1 MLAAMADARD
11 AARGHEALLVSH
23 QLPIWTARSVA
34 TGRRLWHDPRKRQCS
49 LASLTSFTYDGDEL
63 VSVAYEEPAHDLLPV
78 RGDEEVRRR
87 SLMRHLSSTRRTTC
101 AVAAVLAAV
110 VLAGCSGSPEQ
121 SGAPDKGYISGDG
134 TVTLVAA
141 ADRDDVVT
149 FTGTTLDGQEFDVT
163 DHRGDVVVVN
173 VWGSW
178 CPPCI
183 AEAPALEKVWE
194 QTRSEDVQFVGVN
207 TRDQNAAA
215 RAHERRF
222 EISYPSI
229 DDDGGRVLLAFRGTL
244 PPVAIP
250 STLVL
255 DRSGRVAARVLG
267 KVGAGT
273 LRGVVD
279 DVLAEPDRSASR

>member
-1 MLAAMADARD
+1 
-11 AARGHEALLVSH
+11 
-23 QLPIWTARSVA
+23 
-34 TGRRLWHDPRKRQCS
+34 
-49 LASLTSFTYDGDEL
+49 
-63 VSVAYEEPAHDLLPV
+63 
-78 RGDEEVRRR
+78 
-87 SLMRHLSSTRRTTC
+87 MRHLFQTRRTAC
-101 AVAAVLAAV
+101 AVAGALVAVL
-110 VLAGCSGSPEQ
+110 LAGCSSSSAQ

-134 TVTLVAA
+134 SVTLVAA
-141 ADRDDVVT
+141 AKRDDVVT
-149 FTGTTLDGQEFDVT
+149 FAGTTLDGTKFDVS
-163 DHRGDVVVVN
+163 DHRGEVVVVN

-194 QTRSEDVQFVGVN
+194 QTRSQGVQFIGVN

-222 EISYPSI
+222 KISYPSI

-267 KVGAGT
+267 KVSAGT

-279 DVLAEPDRSASR
+279 DVLAEPTRSASR

>member
-1 MLAAMADARD
+1 
-11 AARGHEALLVSH
+11 
-23 QLPIWTARSVA
+23 
-34 TGRRLWHDPRKRQCS
+34 
-49 LASLTSFTYDGDEL
+49 
-63 VSVAYEEPAHDLLPV
+63 
-78 RGDEEVRRR
+78 
-87 SLMRHLSSTRRTTC
+87 MRHLFQTRRTAC
-101 AVAAVLAAV
+101 AVAGALVAVL
-110 VLAGCSGSPEQ
+110 LAGCSSSSAQ

-134 TVTLVAA
+134 SVTLVAA
-141 ADRDDVVT
+141 AKRDDVVT
-149 FTGTTLDGQEFDVT
+149 FAGTTLDGTKFDVS
-163 DHRGDVVVVN
+163 DHRGEVVVVN

-194 QTRSEDVQFVGVN
+194 QTRSQGVQFIGVN
-207 TRDQNAAA
+207 TRDQTAAA
-215 RAHERRF
+215 RAHERWF
-222 EISYPSI
+222 KISYPSI

-267 KVGAGT
+267 KVSAGT

-279 DVLAEPDRSASR
+279 DVLAEPTRSASR

>member
-1 MLAAMADARD
+1 
-11 AARGHEALLVSH
+11 
-23 QLPIWTARSVA
+23 
-34 TGRRLWHDPRKRQCS
+34 
-49 LASLTSFTYDGDEL
+49 
-63 VSVAYEEPAHDLLPV
+63 
-78 RGDEEVRRR
+78 
-87 SLMRHLSSTRRTTC
+87 MRHPSTSRRTTC
-101 AVAAVLAAV
+101 AAGLVIATLVLG
-110 VLAGCSGSPEQ
+110 GCTGSGADG
-121 SGAPDKGYISGDG
+121 GAPDKGYISGDG
-134 TVTLVAA
+134 TVTLMPA
-141 ADRDDVVT
+141 ADREDAVT
-149 FTGTTLDGQEFDVT
+149 FAGTTLDGAEFDVA

-183 AEAPALEKVWE
+183 AEAPALERVWE
-194 QTRSEDVQFVGVN
+194 QTRSQQVQFVGVN

-244 PPVAIP
+244 PPLAIP

-255 DRSGRVAARVLG
+255 DRRGRVAARVLG

-279 DVLAEPDRSASR
+279 DVLAEPVRSAPQ

>member
-1 MLAAMADARD
+1 M
-11 AARGHEALLVSH
+11 
-23 QLPIWTARSVA
+23 
-34 TGRRLWHDPRKRQCS
+34 RQP
-49 LASLTSFTYDGDEL
+49 FQ
-63 VSVAYEEPAHDLLPV
+63 
-78 RGDEEVRRR
+78 
-87 SLMRHLSSTRRTTC
+87 TRRTAC
-101 AVAAVLAAV
+101 ALAAVLASF
-110 VLAGCSGSPEQ
+110 VLAACSGSSAP

-141 ADRDDVVT
+141 ADRDDVVA
-149 FTGTTLDGQEFDVT
+149 FAGTTLDGDAFDVA
-163 DHRGDVVVVN
+163 DHRGEVVVVN

-194 QTRSEDVQFVGVN
+194 QTRAKGVQFVGVN

-222 EISYPSI
+222 AISYPSI

-255 DRSGRVAARVLG
+255 DRRGRVAARVLG

-273 LRGVVD
+273 LRGVLD
-279 DVLAEPDRSASR
+279 DVLAEPNPSASR

>member
-1 MLAAMADARD
+1 MRQP
-11 AARGHEALLVSH
+11 H
-23 QLPIWTARSVA
+23 Q
-34 TGRRLWHDPRKRQCS
+34 
-49 LASLTSFTYDGDEL
+49 
-63 VSVAYEEPAHDLLPV
+63 
-78 RGDEEVRRR
+78 
-87 SLMRHLSSTRRTTC
+87 TRRTAC
-101 AVAAVLAAV
+101 ALAAVLAAV
-110 VLAGCSGSPEQ
+110 VLAGCSGSPSP

-141 ADRDDVVT
+141 ADRDDVVA
-149 FTGTTLDGQEFDVT
+149 FAGTTLDGDTFDVS
-163 DHRGDVVVVN
+163 DHRGEVVVVN

-194 QTRSEDVQFVGVN
+194 QTRSKGVQFVGVN
-207 TRDQNAAA
+207 TRDQTAAA

-279 DVLAEPDRSASR
+279 DVLAEPNRSASR

>member
-1 MLAAMADARD
+1 MRN
-11 AARGHEALLVSH
+11 
-23 QLPIWTARSVA
+23 
-34 TGRRLWHDPRKRQCS
+34 
-49 LASLTSFTYDGDEL
+49 AS
-63 VSVAYEEPAHDLLPV
+63 P
-78 RGDEEVRRR
+78 
-87 SLMRHLSSTRRTTC
+87 TRRTAC
-101 AVAAVLAAV
+101 VVAVALTAAL
-110 VLAGCSGSPEQ
+110 LAGCSGSAAQ

-134 TVTLVAA
+134 SLTLVAA
-141 ADRDDVVT
+141 ADRGDVIT
-149 FTGTTLDGQEFDVT
+149 FAGTTLSGEKFDVA

-183 AEAPALEKVWE
+183 AEAPALETVWE
-194 QTRSEDVQFVGVN
+194 QTRSEGVQFVGVN
-207 TRDQNAAA
+207 TRDQTAAA
-215 RAHERRF
+215 QAHERRF

-279 DVLAEPDRSASR
+279 DVLAEPARSAAR

>member
-1 MLAAMADARD
+1 M
-11 AARGHEALLVSH
+11 H
-23 QLPIWTARSVA
+23 
-34 TGRRLWHDPRKRQCS
+34 RLSPS
-49 LASLTSFTYDGDEL
+49 
-63 VSVAYEEPAHDLLPV
+63 
-78 RGDEEVRRR
+78 
-87 SLMRHLSSTRRTTC
+87 RRTTC
-101 AVAAVLAAV
+101 LVAAVLAAA
-110 VLAGCSGSPEQ
+110 VLSGCSGGTPQ
-121 SGAPDKGYISGDG
+121 SGAPDKGFISGDG
-134 TVTLVAA
+134 TLTLMPA
-141 ADRDDVVT
+141 ADRKDAVA
-149 FTGTTLDGQEFDVT
+149 FAGSTLQGDRFDVT
-163 DHRGDVVVVN
+163 EHRGEVVVVN

-178 CPPCI
+178 CAPCI

-194 QTRSEDVQFVGVN
+194 QTRSDDVQFVGVN

-229 DDDGGRVLLAFRGTL
+229 DDDGGRVLLALRGTL

-273 LRGVVD
+273 LRGVVED
-279 DVLAEPDRSASR
+279 LLAEPDRSVSR